1 MINPFFKPVKI
12 YCRTKLADFEEA
24 DQNIATSEPK
34 GATPTQGSR
43 ESQFEQRDYSQLPEL
58 SDSVLSDSDRVK
70 FQTLFKKFR
79 DVFAFPGDQLAGRTS
94 LVQHVIDTGDAVPI
108 KQRPYRTSPEGK
120 KEIDRQVQDMRG
132 KEIIQESVS
141 PQSAPVVLVKKK
153 NGDFGFCIDFRA
165 INKVTKKDSF
175 PMPLVADAL
184 DSLAGTNV
192 YSTLDCKSG

>member
-1 MINPFFKPVKI
+1 MTAELNALPRQAEMTGMGSAKVRSTSSIFPFWSFRAGQGCSRWSIPVRMINPFFKPVKI

-24 DQNIATSEPK
+24 DQNIATSELRTSEPK

-43 ESQFEQRDYSQLPEL
+43 ESQFEQRDYSQLPDL
-58 SDSVLSDSDRVK
+58 SDSVLSDSDRVT

-79 DVFAFPGDQLAGRTS
+79 DVFAFPGDQLASRTS

-132 KEIIQESVS
+132 KESVS
-141 PQSAPVVLVKKK
+141 P
-153 NGDFGFCIDFRA
+153 
-165 INKVTKKDSF
+165 
-175 PMPLVADAL
+175 
-184 DSLAGTNV
+184 
-192 YSTLDCKSG
+192 